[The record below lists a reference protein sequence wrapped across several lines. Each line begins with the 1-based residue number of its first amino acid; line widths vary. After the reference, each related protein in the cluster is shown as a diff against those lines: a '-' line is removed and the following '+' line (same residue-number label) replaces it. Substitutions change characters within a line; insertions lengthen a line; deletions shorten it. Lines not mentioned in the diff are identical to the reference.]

1 MAAACFTSRLAVRIA
16 LVCALTTFTV
26 VQTSPLF
33 AQQRMRATLEVTPRA
48 VIPIGQSSELF
59 EFGYGA
65 GLTGRFRRADS
76 ALFTAAGISVGII
89 PTRAVEALTVVD
101 GGLGAGILLQP
112 GEANAVDIETG
123 VRLGGYLSV
132 YAGQNA
138 GNPHATGYGAVRF
151 RVSPALTIGMGGSYD
166 YFSDF
171 AADGALTS
179 PFLEGVGAFLT
190 VSWSPSAGGQG
201 PAQPE
206 LEIGPPSFERVFPV
220 FFRYYDENSL
230 GRVSIMNEERGDIE
244 DVTVSFYVPQY
255 MEAPKVVAQIDELE
269 RDQSVDVD
277 LLALFNNQILTT
289 TETTSVQARIIVDY
303 LFGDTR
309 LTAERTETLDV
320 QSRNQMTWDDDRRA
334 AAFVTAG
341 DPTVQRFSRNVTA
354 LTRSLGNVAVNERLR
369 SAMAIHE
376 ALNLYGLEYVIDP
389 DSSYI
394 ELSQNENALDYLQF
408 PVQTMDF
415 RAGDCDDLSILY
427 CSLFE
432 SIGIP
437 TAFVTIPG
445 HIFMAI
451 DLGMSEEE
459 ARRTF
464 AKPEDLIYRDGS
476 AWLPIETT
484 VTGQSFVR
492 AWDTG
497 AKQYRENAPNNNVG
511 FFPVREA
518 WRVYSPTGFSS
529 QPLDRPLPDDAQVAS
544 RFQATL
550 TAFVEREIAPQ
561 VAELEDRIAR
571 RSSPRLVNR
580 LGTLYARFGLYEQA
594 IETFERANADRP
606 YAPAYYNI
614 GNIHFLNEDL
624 PRALESYQRAVEL
637 SPDDPESR
645 LGLARTHFELAQ
657 YTSATEQFR
666 EVEILAPTLAERFS
680 YIVGESS
687 DTARASAA
695 ATRSQVIWEDE

>member
-1 MAAACFTSRLAVRIA
+1 M
-16 LVCALTTFTV
+16 
-26 VQTSPLF
+26 
-33 AQQRMRATLEVTPRA
+33 
-48 VIPIGQSSELF
+48 
-59 EFGYGA
+59 
-65 GLTGRFRRADS
+65 
-76 ALFTAAGISVGII
+76 
-89 PTRAVEALTVVD
+89 
-101 GGLGAGILLQP
+101 
-112 GEANAVDIETG
+112 
-123 VRLGGYLSV
+123 
-132 YAGQNA
+132 
-138 GNPHATGYGAVRF
+138 
-151 RVSPALTIGMGGSYD
+151 
-166 YFSDF
+166 
-171 AADGALTS
+171 
-179 PFLEGVGAFLT
+179 
-190 VSWSPSAGGQG
+190 
-201 PAQPE
+201 
-206 LEIGPPSFERVFPV
+206 
-220 FFRYYDENSL
+220 
-230 GRVSIMNEERGDIE
+230 
-244 DVTVSFYVPQY
+244 
-255 MEAPKVVAQIDELE
+255 
-269 RDQSVDVD
+269 
-277 LLALFNNQILTT
+277 
-289 TETTSVQARIIVDY
+289 
-303 LFGDTR
+303 
-309 LTAERTETLDV
+309 
-320 QSRNQMTWDDDRRA
+320 
-334 AAFVTAG
+334 
-341 DPTVQRFSRNVTA
+341 QRFSRNVTA